1 MGTLKANLLKKK
13 SLLPSLLTVHT
24 YGFMCPSVIKILL
37 STYYVPDI
45 IKLFL

>member
-1 MGTLKANLLKKK
+1 MGTLKANLSLKN

-24 YGFMCPSVIKILL
+24 YRFMYPSVIKILL